1 MGWIVG
7 HGWWSF
13 SHFRDFSF
21 LLAFSSRCSSV
32 CLAGTTVQGLP
43 SCDKASSSMYLGEV
57 SSNELAHLDEEVA
70 YIDRMNWR
78 WFTMLCTK
86 VLWQQ
91 RWRQC
96 RCGDGAAERMV
107 GGKVGDAGRGA
118 RAASLLLTGLNTFE
132 QTTWI
137 LRSSCDWCWPLLHQD
152 VSVHH
157 LILLLNAWMIL
168 LHHSQKILTL

>member
-1 MGWIVG
+1 MGWMVG

-13 SHFRDFSF
+13 PHFRDLSF
-21 LLAFSSRCSSV
+21 LLAFSSRCLSV
-32 CLAGTTVQGLP
+32 PLARTTVQGLP

-57 SSNELAHLDEEVA
+57 SSNELTHLDEEVA
-70 YIDRMNWR
+70 YISRMNWR
-78 WFTMLCTK
+78 WFTMSCTK

-107 GGKVGDAGRGA
+107 GGKVGGVGRGA
-118 RAASLLLTGLNTFE
+118 RAASLLLTGRNTFE

-137 LRSSCDWCWPLLHQD
+137 LHSSCKWC
-152 VSVHH
+152 
-157 LILLLNAWMIL
+157 
-168 LHHSQKILTL
+168 